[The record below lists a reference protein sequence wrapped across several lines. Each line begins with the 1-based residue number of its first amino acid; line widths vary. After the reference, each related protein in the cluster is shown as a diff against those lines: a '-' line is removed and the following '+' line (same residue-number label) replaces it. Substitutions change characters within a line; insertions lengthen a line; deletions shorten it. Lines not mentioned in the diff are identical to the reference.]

1 MVGGR
6 VLFLRCIVGRLTIKC
21 ASCGHEWMTA
31 AAISLYEQ
39 QAVESCPCPHCGAY
53 TLCCQEPNELLPTPH
68 WHALAKVRT
77 LPLR

>member
-1 MVGGR
+1 
-6 VLFLRCIVGRLTIKC
+6 
-21 ASCGHEWMTA
+21 MTA